1 MQQDISMTNAEYRF
15 ACIVWDHEP
24 IASPEL
30 CKICEKQLGWK
41 RTTTYTVLKRLCDR
55 GLMQNVTATVTSL
68 IRRDQVLQHASQVI
82 VESRFNDQLPQFI
95 TAFLN
100 NRQLSAREAEE
111 IKALIDQH
119 KEG

>member
-1 MQQDISMTNAEYRF
+1 MPQNFSMTNAEYRF
-15 ACIVWDHEP
+15 VSIVWDHEP
-24 IASPEL
+24 ITSPEL
-30 CKICEKQLGWK
+30 CKLCATQLGWK

-55 GLMQNVTATVTSL
+55 GLLQNNAALVTSL
-68 IRRDQVLQHASQVI
+68 VPREQVMQYTSRTI
-82 VESRFNDQLPQFI
+82 VENRFNDQLPQFI

-100 NRQLSAREAEE
+100 NRQLSASEAEQ

>member
-1 MQQDISMTNAEYRF
+1 MPKEISMTNAEYRF
-15 ACIVWDHEP
+15 ACIVWDNEP
-24 IASPEL
+24 IASPDL
-30 CKICEKQLGWK
+30 CKICENQLGWK

-55 GLMQNVTATVTSL
+55 GLMQNIAASVTSL
-68 IRRDQVLQHASQVI
+68 VQRDQVLQHTSRAI

-100 NRQLSAREAEE
+100 DRRLTDDEAEE
-111 IKALIDQH
+111 IKSLIDSY